1 MGSDNTENRCFLD
14 TIFVRMLL
22 PPLRKQVTQTCML
35 LIKGGFGP
43 EVLPGVDVADLYEC
57 GDVRKFLNIVT
68 MSNLFSEA
76 QANFAYRLKQNRE
89 LLEKE
94 EVIPDRVK
102 TEVYCDAKAL
112 LESFPETG
120 DEVENIERAWAYGV
134 SFFLK
139 RTKAEK
145 EREQEL
151 ESLRKRYEGQE
162 NELRV
167 LRIQSDIGV
176 QNQNPVADDLFFS
189 EDEEEYDERAKAGFQ
204 KFNLFG
210 NNYCFGLDEAHP
222 SSIYGCE
229 EATTSIVNEPKQSRQ
244 EKSTSQLSSQYPSQ
258 SNWGLGASLQY
269 VDNSAARNLSTNGI
283 TTPSIPTFIP
293 PAQQREQQ
301 PKKFQKDSKPE
312 TKPLSYSFAAS
323 RTPPPSASPPPPPPP
338 VIVKK
343 VIKEE
348 ARPVERVLP
357 VQPGVTAVEVGYKL
371 NYRQPRPD
379 PRFKADSQMMM
390 GPLPGH
396 LTHEVA
402 YLELRTSFAARGRV
416 KFMYLSPSFLDH
428 GGRSVKYGY
437 VVFEEKADAQRIL
450 KDGFVTFLKKYQI
463 KLKRMAK

>member
-1 MGSDNTENRCFLD
+1 M
-14 TIFVRMLL
+14 
-22 PPLRKQVTQTCML
+22 
-35 LIKGGFGP
+35 
-43 EVLPGVDVADLYEC
+43 
-57 GDVRKFLNIVT
+57 
-68 MSNLFSEA
+68 
-76 QANFAYRLKQNRE
+76 
-89 LLEKE
+89 
-94 EVIPDRVK
+94 K
-102 TEVYCDAKAL
+102 TEVISLSFADQFFILICFQVYGDAKAL

-145 EREQEL
+145 EREQEF
-151 ESLRKRYEGQE
+151 ESLRKRYEALE
-162 NELRV
+162 NELRA
-167 LRIQSDIGV
+167 LRIENDIGGK
-176 QNQNPVADDLFFS
+176 NQCQPADDLFYS
-189 EDEEEYDERAKAGFQ
+189 EDEEEDEEGAKSGFQ
-204 KFNLFG
+204 NFNLFG

-222 SSIYGCE
+222 SPIYGGE
-229 EATTSIVNEPKQSRQ
+229 EAKIVTEPKQNSLQ
-244 EKSTSQLSSQYPSQ
+244 EKSTLQLSSQYPSE

-269 VDNSAARNLSTNGI
+269 VDNSAPARIEPPNGNVARI
-283 TTPSIPTFIP
+283 APPSNVNVASVSSYIP
-293 PAQQREQQ
+293 PFQQTEQ
-301 PKKFQKDSKPE
+301 PKQLKSEVQKDSRPE
-312 TKPLSYSFAAS
+312 SKPLSYSFAAS
-323 RTPPPSASPPPPPPP
+323 KTPPPSASPPPPPP
-338 VIVKK
+338 VVKK

-348 ARPVERVLP
+348 AKPAERALP

-371 NYRQPRPD
+371 NYRQPKPD
-379 PRFKADSQMMM
+379 PRFKADTQMMM

-463 KLKRMAK
+463 KLKRMTK

>member
-1 MGSDNTENRCFLD
+1 MFIPIRF
-14 TIFVRMLL
+14 
-22 PPLRKQVTQTCML
+22 QVY
-35 LIKGGFGP
+35 G
-43 EVLPGVDVADLYEC
+43 
-57 GDVRKFLNIVT
+57 
-68 MSNLFSEA
+68 
-76 QANFAYRLKQNRE
+76 
-89 LLEKE
+89 
-94 EVIPDRVK
+94 
-102 TEVYCDAKAL
+102 DAKAL

-151 ESLRKRYEGQE
+151 ESLRKRYEGLE
-162 NELRV
+162 NELRA
-167 LRIQSDIGV
+167 LRIQNDLGNK
-176 QNQNPVADDLFFS
+176 NQSPPADDLFFS
-189 EDEEEYDERAKAGFQ
+189 EDEEEDEERAKAGFQ

-210 NNYCFGLDEAHP
+210 NNYCFGLDEAQP

-229 EATTSIVNEPKQSRQ
+229 EATTSIVNEPKLSNIQ
-244 EKSTSQLSSQYPSQ
+244 EKSTSQLSSHYPSE

-269 VDNSAARNLSTNGI
+269 VDNSAASARIVLSNG
-283 TTPSIPTFIP
+283 TTPSIPAYIP
-293 PAQQREQQ
+293 PVQPRELQ
-301 PKKFQKDSKPE
+301 PKKLQSAMQKDSKPE
-312 TKPLSYSFAAS
+312 PKPLSYSFAAS
-323 RTPPPSASPPPPPPP
+323 KTPPPSASPPPPPP
-338 VIVKK
+338 VVKK

-348 ARPVERVLP
+348 AKPVERVLP

-379 PRFKADSQMMM
+379 PRFKADTQMMM